1 MRRLNARGP
10 RADSRGGARFG
21 FRRTRARGGTVD
33 TVDAHIP
40 SDDGVPAPYEE
51 VAASDVERQFQR
63 LVEHIPGIVA
73 YMDLV
78 QLDNPGS
85 SIPLY
90 ISPQIEDLLGYPR
103 DAWLTDDELW
113 LDVLHP
119 EDAERMIAAD
129 AEARRTL
136 SQLFAEFRMI
146 AKDELVVWVSEK
158 AAVVE
163 VDVAGTLYC
172 RCSMS

>member
-1 MRRLNARGP
+1 MWRLNARGP
-10 RADSRGGARFG
+10 RADSRSGARFG

-40 SDDGVPAPYEE
+40 SDDGVPAPHDG

-63 LVEHIPGIVA
+63 LVEHIPRIVA

-90 ISPQIEDLLGYPR
+90 ISPQIEDLPGYPP
-103 DAWLTDDELW
+103 DPWLTDNGLW
-113 LDVLHP
+113 PDVLHP
-119 EDAERMIAAD
+119 
-129 AEARRTL
+129 
-136 SQLFAEFRMI
+136 
-146 AKDELVVWVSEK
+146 
-158 AAVVE
+158 
-163 VDVAGTLYC
+163 
-172 RCSMS
+172 

>member
-1 MRRLNARGP
+1 MPGDRVPIVGVEPGSASVGP
-10 RADSRGGARFG
+10 AHEAAPWTQLMHISRAMTACPLPTTEWL
-21 FRRTRARGGTVD
+21 RRT
-33 TVDAHIP
+33 
-40 SDDGVPAPYEE
+40 SS
-51 VAASDVERQFQR
+51 ASSSAWF
-63 LVEHIPGIVA
+63 EHIPGIVA

-129 AEARRTL
+129 
-136 SQLFAEFRMI
+136 
-146 AKDELVVWVSEK
+146 
-158 AAVVE
+158 
-163 VDVAGTLYC
+163 
-172 RCSMS
+172 